1 MMIPFTLNGS
11 EVFIDANPGE
21 RLVHALRRFGLAG
34 TKEGCLSGK
43 CGSCMVLMN
52 GNPVPSCIIPV
63 FQAKNAVIV
72 TIERFAESDEYR
84 DIIEGFKH
92 AGVSMCGF
100 CNTGKILVAH
110 ALLNENV
117 KPTKSDINNWF
128 SGNLC
133 RCTSIDD
140 LYAGV
145 KQAGILRRKRDH
157 AK

>member
-1 MMIPFTLNGS
+1 MIPFTLNGS

-21 RLVHALRRFGLAG
+21 RLVHVLRRFGLVG

-43 CGSCMVLMN
+43 CGSCMVLLN
-52 GNPVPSCIIPV
+52 GNAVPSCIIPI
-63 FQAKNAVIV
+63 FQVKNTTIM
-72 TIERFAESDEYR
+72 TIEKFAETNAYA
-84 DIIEGFKH
+84 DIVEGFRL

-100 CNTGKILVAH
+100 CNTGKILTTH
-110 ALLNENV
+110 TLLEENI
-117 KPTKSDINNWF
+117 KPTKQDINNWF

-145 KQAGILRRKRDH
+145 RQAGLLRRKRDH
-157 AK
+157 GK